1 MAREKALC
9 HGRGRR
15 KLLALVMSTASPV
28 FPATQPG
35 DAPSVVA
42 ALESGRTEWQQG
54 GLREAVRWIHR
65 AADAAESSGD
75 DLRALTLARIAADLI
90 GALDQPLRRPR
101 DEAAALAP
109 CDDFNDQTIVDSPD
123 TAIARQAF
131 PGNLLAAEPREITP
145 PTPPA
150 ALPRAPLTRIATAR
164 AALRVCVSQR
174 PAQDGALQ
182 VHVLEDGAGPPNGTI
197 EALLVV
203 LDPEA
208 ELPVP
213 SRLGPATGA

>member
-1 MAREKALC
+1 MASAQ
-9 HGRGRR
+9 
-15 KLLALVMSTASPV
+15 
-28 FPATQPG
+28 FPATQSG

-90 GALDQPLRRPR
+90 GTLQQPLPIPR

-109 CDDFNDQTIVDSPD
+109 CDDFNDQTIVDSPA

-131 PGNLLAAEPREITP
+131 PGNLLAAEPREPTPTTP
-145 PTPPA
+145 PSQLPKPPA
-150 ALPRAPLTRIATAR
+150 TRIATAR

-174 PAQDGALQ
+174 PGQDGSLQ
-182 VHVLEDGAGPPNGTI
+182 VHVLEDGVEAPNGTI

-213 SRLGPATGA
+213 SRLGQVTSI